1 MQMTNPGSPVEQR
14 QLLVGGKWVD
24 ASGGT
29 YEILNPAT
37 EQIVGRAPDAT
48 AADADAAAAAAREA
62 LPGWAATPPRE
73 RLALMAKASEAI
85 RERAADLVP
94 LVIAETGA
102 TLAVGSSMQV
112 TVAATRFARYAQDQ
126 RHIAE
131 RTLPP
136 QVAQATPLAPGG
148 LVNALA
154 VRQPA
159 GVVACI
165 TSYNFPLVN
174 MAGKVA
180 PALAM
185 GNTVVVKP
193 APQDPLAVVELVRI
207 LDEVG
212 FPPGVVNLVVSKGAD
227 AAARLIESPD
237 VDMISFTGSTQI
249 GVRIAEAG
257 ARTMKRMLLE
267 LGGKGACLVLD
278 DADVK
283 GAIGCI
289 GSTWSFH
296 SGQICTAPTRAIVH
310 RSLFDQ
316 VLEGLTKYAGA
327 LKVGDP
333 TERDTVVGPLI
344 SAVAARSGRGSHRR
358 RALRRRRAGCRWR
371 QAGAS
376 GRGFFVEPT
385 LLVGNNDMKVAREE
399 IFGPVVVA
407 IPFDDEEEGVALS
420 NDSDFGLYDYVF
432 SSDTSRAYRVA
443 RQLRAGHVGINTA
456 QRNHEAPFGGFKL
469 SGVGRDG
476 GDYRTRGLLGD
487 AVDRLVELTKC
498 PS

>member
-1 MQMTNPGSPVEQR
+1 MSDSRTPVEER
-14 QLLVGGKWVD
+14 QLLIGGKWVD
-24 ASGGT
+24 ATGGV
-29 YEILNPAT
+29 YEIGNPAT
-37 EQIVGRAPDAT
+37 EEIVGYAPDAT
-48 AADADAAAAAAREA
+48 VADADAAAAAARDA
-62 LPGWAATPPRE
+62 LPGWSATPMSE
-73 RLALMAKASEAI
+73 RLELMAKAAAAI
-85 RERAADLVP
+85 KKKGRDLVP

-112 TVAATRFARYAQDQ
+112 AVAATRFSRYSQDH

-136 QVAQATPLAPGG
+136 QVAQATALAPGG
-148 LVNALA
+148 LVNGLS

-159 GVVACI
+159 GVVTCI
-165 TSYNFPLVN
+165 TSFNFPLVN

-193 APQDPLAVVELVRI
+193 APQDPLAVVELVRT

-212 FPPGVVNLVVSKGAD
+212 FPPGVVNLVVSKGPE
-227 AAARLIESPD
+227 AAARLVESPD
-237 VDMISFTGSTQI
+237 VDMVSFTGSTQI
-249 GVRIAEAG
+249 GIRIAEAG
-257 ARTMKRMLLE
+257 AKTMKRMLME
-267 LGGKGACLVLD
+267 LGGKGACIVLE

-283 GAIGCI
+283 AAIGCI

-316 VLEGLTKYAGA
+316 VVDGLSKYASV

-333 TERDTVVGPLI
+333 TEKDTIVGPLI
-344 SAVAARSGRGSHRR
+344 TAMHRDRVEGYINEGRKEGAELVTGGGRPSH
-358 RALRRRRAGCRWR
+358 LE
-371 QAGAS
+371 
-376 GRGFFVEPT
+376 RGYYVEPT
-385 LLVGNNDMKVAREE
+385 LLVGNNDMVVAREE

-407 IPFDDEEEGVALS
+407 IPFDDEEEGVAMA

-432 SSDTSRAYRVA
+432 SKDTSRAYAIA
-443 RQLRAGHVGINTA
+443 RRLRAGHVGINTA

-469 SGVGRDG
+469 SGIGRDG
-476 GDYRTRGLLGD
+476 GDFGLE
-487 AVDRLVELTKC
+487 AYSEIQAIIW
-498 PS
+498 SS

>member
-1 MQMTNPGSPVEQR
+1 MTNPGSLVEEH

-29 YEILNPAT
+29 YDIVNPAT
-37 EQIVGRAPDAT
+37 EELVDRAPNAT
-48 AADADAAAAAAREA
+48 AADAETAAAAAREA

-73 RLALMAKASEAI
+73 RLDLMAKAAAAI
-85 RERAADLVP
+85 RERAKDMVP

-112 TVAATRFARYAQDQ
+112 TVASTRFARYSQDHG
-126 RHIAE
+126 HISE
-131 RTLPP
+131 RSLPP
-136 QVAQATPLAPGG
+136 QVAHATPLAPGG

-165 TSYNFPLVN
+165 TSFNFPLVN

-212 FPPGVVNLVVSKGAD
+212 FPPGVVNLVVSEGAEP
-227 AAARLIESPD
+227 AARLIES
-237 VDMISFTGSTQI
+237 
-249 GVRIAEAG
+249 
-257 ARTMKRMLLE
+257 LE
-267 LGGKGACLVLD
+267 LGGKGACLVLE

-316 VLEGLTKYAGA
+316 VVAGLAKYAGA

-344 SAVAARSGRGSHRR
+344 SAVQRERVEAHIADGQKEGAELIAGGGRPSH
-358 RALRRRRAGCRWR
+358 LNK
-371 QAGAS
+371 
-376 GRGFFVEPT
+376 GFYVEPT
-385 LLVGNNDMKVAREE
+385 LLTGSNTMKVAREE
-399 IFGPVVVA
+399 IFGPVVVV
-407 IPFDDEEEGVALS
+407 IPFDDEEEGVAMA

-432 SSDTSRAYRVA
+432 SADTARAYRIA
-443 RQLRAGHVGINTA
+443 RRLRAGHVGINTA
-456 QRNHEAPFGGFKL
+456 QRNHEAAFGGFKL
-469 SGVGRDG
+469 SGIGRDG
-476 GDYRTRGLLGD
+476 GDFGLE
-487 AVDRLVELTKC
+487 AYSEMQ
-498 PS
+498 SIIWSS

>member
-1 MQMTNPGSPVEQR
+1 MTNPVSQVDEH

-29 YEILNPAT
+29 YEIVNPAT
-37 EQIVGRAPDAT
+37 EEPVGQAPDAT
-48 AADADAAAAAAREA
+48 ADDAEAAAAAARNA
-62 LPGWAATPPRE
+62 LAGWAATPPKE

-85 RERAADLVP
+85 RQRAADLVP

-102 TLAVGSSMQV
+102 TLAVGSTMQV

-131 RTLPP
+131 RSLPP
-136 QVAQATPLAPGG
+136 QVAHATPLASGG

-159 GVVACI
+159 GAVACI

-193 APQDPLAVVELVRI
+193 APQDPLAVIELVRI

-237 VDMISFTGSTQI
+237 IDMISFTGSTQI

-283 GAIGCI
+283 GAVGCI

-316 VLEGLTKYAGA
+316 VLEGLSRYARA

-344 SAVAARSGRGSHRR
+344 SALQRERVEAHVAGGLAEGAELVTGGGRPAH
-358 RALRRRRAGCRWR
+358 LD
-371 QAGAS
+371 
-376 GRGFFVEPT
+376 RGFYVEPT
-385 LLVGNNDMKVAREE
+385 LLVGNNDMLVAREE
-399 IFGPVVVA
+399 IFGPVVVV

-432 SSDTSRAYRVA
+432 SADTSRAYRVA

-476 GDYRTRGLLGD
+476 GDFGLE
-487 AVDRLVELTKC
+487 AYSEMQAIVW
-498 PS
+498 SS

>member
-1 MQMTNPGSPVEQR
+1 MTNPESLVEER

-29 YEILNPAT
+29 YEIVNPAT
-37 EQIVGRAPDAT
+37 EDIVGHAPNAT
-48 AADADAAAAAAREA
+48 VADAAAAAAAARDA

-73 RLALMAKASEAI
+73 RLDLMAKAAAAI
-85 RERAADLVP
+85 RARAKDMVP

-112 TVAATRFARYAQDQ
+112 TVASMRFARYSQD
-126 RHIAE
+126 HGHVSE
-131 RTLPP
+131 RSLPP
-136 QVAQATPLAPGG
+136 QVAHATPLAPGG

-193 APQDPLAVVELVRI
+193 APQDPLAVIELVRI

-212 FPPGVVNLVVSKGAD
+212 FPPGVVNLVVSQGPD
-227 AAARLIESPD
+227 AAAQLIESPD
-237 VDMISFTGSTQI
+237 VDMVSFTGSTQI
-249 GVRIAEAG
+249 GVRIAEAD

-278 DADVK
+278 DADIK

-296 SGQICTAPTRAIVH
+296 SGQICTAPTRAIIH
-310 RSLFDQ
+310 SSLFDQ
-316 VLEGLTKYAGA
+316 VVSGLAKYAGA

-333 TERDTVVGPLI
+333 TEKDTVVGPLI
-344 SAVAARSGRGSHRR
+344 SGAQRGRVEDHIANGRKEGAELVAGGGRPAHME
-358 RALRRRRAGCRWR
+358 
-371 QAGAS
+371 
-376 GRGFFVEPT
+376 RGYYVEPT
-385 LLVGNNDMKVAREE
+385 LLTGGNTMSVAREE

-407 IPFDDEEEGVALS
+407 IPFDDEDEGVAMA

-432 SSDTSRAYRVA
+432 SSDTSRAYRIA
-443 RQLRAGHVGINTA
+443 RRLRAGHVGINTA
-456 QRNHEAPFGGFKL
+456 QRNHEAAFGGFKL
-469 SGVGRDG
+469 SGIGRDG
-476 GDYRTRGLLGD
+476 GDFGLE
-487 AVDRLVELTKC
+487 AYSEMQ
-498 PS
+498 SIIWSS

>member
-1 MQMTNPGSPVEQR
+1 MTNPESPVEER

-29 YEILNPAT
+29 YEIVNPAT
-37 EQIVGRAPDAT
+37 EETVGHAPNAT
-48 AADADAAAAAAREA
+48 VADAAAAAAAARDA

-73 RLALMAKASEAI
+73 RLDLMAKAAAAI
-85 RERAADLVP
+85 RARAKDMVP

-112 TVAATRFARYAQDQ
+112 TVASTRFARYSQDHG
-126 RHIAE
+126 HISE
-131 RTLPP
+131 KSLPP
-136 QVAQATPLAPGG
+136 QVAHATPLAPGG

-193 APQDPLAVVELVRI
+193 APQDPLAVIELVRI

-212 FPPGVVNLVVSKGAD
+212 FPPGVVNLVVSQGPD
-227 AAARLIESPD
+227 AAAQLIESPD
-237 VDMISFTGSTQI
+237 VDMVSFTGSTQV
-249 GVRIAEAG
+249 GVRIAETG

-316 VLEGLTKYAGA
+316 VVSGLAKYAGA

-333 TERDTVVGPLI
+333 TEKDTVVGPLI
-344 SAVAARSGRGSHRR
+344 SGAQRGRVEDHIGNGRKE
-358 RALRRRRAGCRWR
+358 
-371 QAGAS
+371 GAELVC
-376 GRGFFVEPT
+376 GGGRPAHMERGFYVEPT
-385 LLVGNNDMKVAREE
+385 LLTGGNTMVVAREE

-407 IPFDDEEEGVALS
+407 IPFDDEEEGVAMA

-432 SSDTSRAYRVA
+432 SSDTSRAYRIA
-443 RQLRAGHVGINTA
+443 RRLRAGHVGINTA
-456 QRNHEAPFGGFKL
+456 QRNHEAAFGGFKL
-469 SGVGRDG
+469 SGIGRDG
-476 GDYRTRGLLGD
+476 GDFGLE
-487 AVDRLVELTKC
+487 AYSEMQ
-498 PS
+498 SIIWSS

>member
-1 MQMTNPGSPVEQR
+1 MAELLRPVVER
-14 QLLVGGKWVD
+14 QLLIGGKWVE
-24 ASGGT
+24 AGGGT
-29 YEILNPAT
+29 YEIVNPAT
-37 EQIVGRAPDAT
+37 ELPVGEAPDAS
-48 AADADAAAAAAREA
+48 ADDAEQAAAAAKEA
-62 LPGWAATPPRE
+62 QPGWAATPASE
-73 RLALMAKASEAI
+73 RLELMSRAAAAIKAKAPE
-85 RERAADLVP
+85 LVP

-102 TLAVGSSMQV
+102 TMAVGSSMQV
-112 TVAATRFARYAQDQ
+112 AVASTRFARYSQDH

-136 QVAQATPLAPGG
+136 QVAQGTALAPGG
-148 LVNALA
+148 LINALA

-185 GNTVVVKP
+185 GNTVVIKP

-227 AAARLIESPD
+227 AAAKLIETPD
-237 VDMISFTGSTQI
+237 VDMVSFTGSTQI
-249 GVRIAEAG
+249 GIRIAETG

-289 GSTWSFH
+289 GSTFSFH

-310 RSLFDQ
+310 RSKFDQ
-316 VLEGLTKYAGA
+316 VVDGLARYAGS

-333 TERDTVVGPLI
+333 TERDTIVGPLI
-344 SAVAARSGRGSHRR
+344 SALQRERVEDHIAGGKSEGAQLVAGGGRPAH
-358 RALRRRRAGCRWR
+358 LEK
-371 QAGAS
+371 
-376 GRGFFVEPT
+376 GFYVEPT
-385 LLVGNNDMKVAREE
+385 LFTGTNEMAITREE
-399 IFGPVVVA
+399 IFGPVVVVV
-407 IPFDDEEEGVALS
+407 PFDDEEEGVAVA

-432 SSDTSRAYRVA
+432 SGDTSRAYRIA
-443 RQLRAGHVGINTA
+443 KLLRAGHVGVNTA
-456 QRNHEAPFGGFKL
+456 QRNHEAAFGGFKL

-476 GDYRTRGLLGD
+476 GDFGLE
-487 AVDRLVELTKC
+487 AYSEMQ
-498 PS
+498 SIIWAS

>member
-1 MQMTNPGSPVEQR
+1 MSSESRRPLVRES
-14 QLLVGGKWVD
+14 QLLLGGKWVD
-24 ASGGT
+24 ASGGR
-29 YEILNPAT
+29 YGIVNPAT
-37 EQIVGRAPDAT
+37 EDLVGEAPDAT
-48 AADADAAAAAAREA
+48 TADAEAAAAAAREA
-62 LPGWAATPPRE
+62 LPAWSALPAKE
-73 RLALMAKASEAI
+73 RLELLA
-85 RERAADLVP
+85 RAAAAIKQRARDLTP

-112 TVAATRFARYAQDQ
+112 AVAASRFSRYSQDHRQ
-126 RHIAE
+126 IAE

-136 QVAQATPLAPGG
+136 QVAQATALAPGG

-154 VRQPA
+154 VRQPV
-159 GVVACI
+159 GVVVCI

-193 APQDPLAVVELVRI
+193 APQDPLAIVELVRI

-212 FPPGVVNLVVSKGAD
+212 FPPGVVNLVVSEGPD
-227 AAARLIESPD
+227 AAARLVESSD
-237 VDMISFTGSTQI
+237 TDMISFTGSTQV

-257 ARTMKRMLLE
+257 ARTMKRTLME

-283 GAIGCI
+283 AAIGCI

-296 SGQICTAPTRAIVH
+296 SGQICTAPTRALVH
-310 RSLFDQ
+310 RSLFDE
-316 VLEGLTKYAGA
+316 VTSGLCAYAGA

-344 SAVAARSGRGSHRR
+344 TATHRQRVEDHIAGGRSEGAEVLAGGGRPAHLS
-358 RALRRRRAGCRWR
+358 
-371 QAGAS
+371 
-376 GRGFFVEPT
+376 RGFYVDPT
-385 LLVGNNDMKVAREE
+385 LMVGDNTMTVAREE

-407 IPFDDEEEGVALS
+407 IPFDDDEEAIS
-420 NDSDFGLYDYVF
+420 MANDSDYGLYDYVF
-432 SSDTSRAYRVA
+432 SRDTSRAYHAA
-443 RQLRAGHVGINTA
+443 RKLQAGHVGINTA

-476 GDYRTRGLLGD
+476 GDYGLE
-487 AVDRLVELTKC
+487 AYSELQ
-498 PS
+498 SIVWSS

>member
-1 MQMTNPGSPVEQR
+1 MTNPESLVEER

-24 ASGGT
+24 ALGGT
-29 YEILNPAT
+29 YEIVNPAT
-37 EQIVGRAPDAT
+37 EEIVGHAPNAT
-48 AADADAAAAAAREA
+48 PEDAAAAAAAARDA

-73 RLALMAKASEAI
+73 RLDLMAKAAAAI
-85 RERAADLVP
+85 RARAKDMVP

-112 TVAATRFARYAQDQ
+112 TVASTRFARYSQDHG
-126 RHIAE
+126 HISE
-131 RTLPP
+131 KSLPP
-136 QVAQATPLAPGG
+136 QVAHATPLAPGG

-193 APQDPLAVVELVRI
+193 APQDPLAVIELVRI

-212 FPPGVVNLVVSKGAD
+212 FPPGVVNLVVSQGPE
-227 AAARLIESPD
+227 AAAQLIESPD
-237 VDMISFTGSTQI
+237 VDMVSFTGSTQI
-249 GVRIAEAG
+249 GVRIAESG

-278 DADVK
+278 DADIR

-296 SGQICTAPTRAIVH
+296 SGQICTAPTRAIIH
-310 RSLFDQ
+310 RSVFDQ
-316 VLEGLTKYAGA
+316 VVSGLAKYAGA

-344 SAVAARSGRGSHRR
+344 SAVQRGRVETHIAKGKSE
-358 RALRRRRAGCRWR
+358 
-371 QAGAS
+371 GAELVCGG
-376 GRGFFVEPT
+376 GRPAHLERGYYIEPT
-385 LLVGNNDMKVAREE
+385 LLTGTNEMSVAREE

-407 IPFDDEEEGVALS
+407 IPFDDEEEGVAMA

-432 SSDTSRAYRVA
+432 SADTSRAYGIA
-443 RQLRAGHVGINTA
+443 RRLRAGHVGINTA
-456 QRNHEAPFGGFKL
+456 QRNHEAAFGGFKL
-469 SGVGRDG
+469 SGIGRDG
-476 GDYRTRGLLGD
+476 GDFGLE
-487 AVDRLVELTKC
+487 AYSEMQ
-498 PS
+498 SIIWSS